1 MACNWDG
8 IPQEYC
14 GRKGRMKV
22 RRFDP
27 LERMAEKEAA
37 RRQDDDALVSGRLS
51 PRDLNARNF
60 RFQHLDFGS
69 ARILVEDNA
78 DFI

>member
-1 MACNWDG
+1 
-8 IPQEYC
+8 
-14 GRKGRMKV
+14 MKV

-27 LERMAEKEAA
+27 LERMAVKEAA
-37 RRQDDDALVSGRLS
+37 RRADDDALVSGRMS

-60 RFQHLDFGS
+60 RFQHLDFAS
-69 ARILVEDNA
+69 ARILAEDNA